1 MKVAVSASRGDINA
15 PVDPRFGRCPYYVFI
30 DTETNAAAIKQNE
43 SAMAGGGAGIQAA
56 QSVVQQDVKAVITG
70 NMGPNAFQ
78 VFDAAGVAVYT
89 ANNMTVSQVV
99 EALKAG
105 NLTQVGS
112 PTGPAHA
119 GMDRGMGMS
128 AGGSTPSPT
137 PPPTTAPP
145 SPQDEL
151 SALKQEVSDLRK
163 SVATLLEKVDELTK
177 KS

>member
-1 MKVAVSASRGDINA
+1 MKVAISASRGDINA

-30 DTETNAAAIKQNE
+30 NTETNAAEIVQNQAAI
-43 SAMAGGGAGIQAA
+43 AGGGAGIQAA
-56 QSVVQQDVKAVITG
+56 QSVVEQGAATVITG

-89 ANNMTVSQVV
+89 TNNMTVSQAV
-99 EALKAG
+99 EALKTGTLA
-105 NLTQVGS
+105 QIGS

-119 GMDRGMGMS
+119 GMGRGRD
-128 AGGSTPSPT
+128 AGAPNPTPA

-177 KS
+177 NS